1 MAEAYLTQSPRTAW
15 RVYDGEAVILCPDS
29 STLNTLNAV
38 GTLIWE
44 SADGKTPASAIVAR
58 ICEEFDV
65 DPERA
70 RRDITDFIAKLSARG
85 LLTVSETI
93 RQAPKRRRAHGKA

>member
-1 MAEAYLTQSPRTAW
+1 MPETYVMQSPRTAW
-15 RVYDGEAVILCPDS
+15 RVYDGEAVILWPDD
-29 STLNTLNAV
+29 STLNTLNPV

-44 SADGKTPASAIVAR
+44 AANGQRPLSAIVAR

-70 RRDITDFIAKLSARG
+70 ERDAMAFIAKLRARG
-85 LLTVSETI
+85 LLTVSDTI
-93 RQAPKRRRAHGKA
+93 QQAP

>member
-1 MAEAYLTQSPRTAW
+1 MPDVYLTQNSRTAW
-15 RVYDGEAVILCPDS
+15 RVYDGEAVILCPDD

-44 SADGKTPASAIVAR
+44 SADGKSPLSAIVAR

-65 DPERA
+65 PPEQA
-70 RRDITDFIAKLSARG
+70 EQDATAFVAKLRARG

-93 RQAPKRRRAHGKA
+93 QHVP

>member
-1 MAEAYLTQSPRTAW
+1 MPETYVMQSPRTAW
-15 RVYDGEAVILCPDS
+15 RVYDGEAVILWPDD

-44 SADGKTPASAIVAR
+44 AADGKLPMSAIVAR

-70 RRDITDFIAKLSARG
+70 EQDAKAFIAKLRARG

-93 RQAPKRRRAHGKA
+93 QQSP

>member
-15 RVYDGEAVILCPDS
+15 RVYDGEAVILWPDD
-29 STLNTLNAV
+29 STLNTLNPV

-44 SADGKTPASAIVAR
+44 AADGQRPLSAIVAR

-70 RRDITDFIAKLSARG
+70 EQDAMAFIARLRARG

-93 RQAPKRRRAHGKA
+93 QQAP

>member
-1 MAEAYLTQSPRTAW
+1 VPEVYPTQSPRTAW
-15 RVYDGEAVILCPDS
+15 RVYDGEAVILWPDD

-44 SADGKTPASAIVAR
+44 SADGKSPLSAIVAR

-70 RRDITDFIAKLSARG
+70 ERDTMAFIAKLRARG
-85 LLTVSETI
+85 LMTVSETVQ
-93 RQAPKRRRAHGKA
+93 QAP

>member
-1 MAEAYLTQSPRTAW
+1 MAEAYLTQNPRTAW

-44 SADGKTPASAIVAR
+44 SVDGKTPASAIVAR

-70 RRDITDFIAKLSARG
+70 RRDIADFIAKLSARG

-93 RQAPKRRRAHGKA
+93 RQAP